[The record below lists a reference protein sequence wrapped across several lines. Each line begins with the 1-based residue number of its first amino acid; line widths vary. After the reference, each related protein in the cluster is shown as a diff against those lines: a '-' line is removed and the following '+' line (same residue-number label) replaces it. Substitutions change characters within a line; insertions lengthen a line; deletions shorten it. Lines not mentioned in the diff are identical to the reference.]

1 MGEEEGT
8 GVRWKEM
15 LTFNHAL
22 WATIAMDTATDSS
35 VSTCTQYKVHA
46 RTDTHMYTCTHT
58 YTYVCTYKRR
68 YIYIP
73 THSHTV

>member
-1 MGEEEGT
+1 MEEGDAHL
-8 GVRWKEM
+8 RP
-15 LTFNHAL
+15 L

-73 THSHTV
+73 THSHTVCT